1 MTLVKRGSSKT
12 GFGAIK
18 CTALVGC
25 PVAAATPWGPRSPV
39 CSQWP
44 GPPFLRLELTCA
56 PSVAEV
62 ALDHAAGLAVPAADP
77 TPVFFGRRP
86 DDAITADFLNKQSAG
101 LF

>member
-1 MTLVKRGSSKT
+1 MPLGKRVSNKI
-12 GFGAIK
+12 GFGAK
-18 CTALVGC
+18 KYTALVGC
-25 PVAAATPWGPRSPV
+25 PVAAATPWGPCAPV
-39 CSQWP
+39 P
-44 GPPFLRLELTCA
+44 RPELTCA

-101 LF
+101 LFSV

>member
-1 MTLVKRGSSKT
+1 MHT
-12 GFGAIK
+12 
-18 CTALVGC
+18 C
-25 PVAAATPWGPRSPV
+25 PLSVAGVTFPV
-39 CSQWP
+39 RP
-44 GPPFLRLELTCA
+44 ELTCA

-101 LF
+101 LFSV

>member
-1 MTLVKRGSSKT
+1 MTLGKRGSTKI

-18 CTALVGC
+18 CTALAGC
-25 PVAAATPWGPRSPV
+25 LVAAATPRGPCSPV

-44 GPPFLRLELTCA
+44 GSPFPRPELTCA

-77 TPVFFGRRP
+77 TPVFLGRRP

>member
-1 MTLVKRGSSKT
+1 MLTRLLSVA
-12 GFGAIK
+12 GATFPEARAHL
-18 CTALVGC
+18 C
-25 PVAAATPWGPRSPV
+25 
-39 CSQWP
+39 
-44 GPPFLRLELTCA
+44 

-62 ALDHAAGLAVPAADP
+62 ALDHAAGLAVPATDP

>member
-1 MTLVKRGSSKT
+1 MTLGKRGPTKI

-18 CTALVGC
+18 RTALAGC
-25 PVAAATPWGPRSPV
+25 PVAAATPRARAHLSALSGRGHLYRGPSSPV
-39 CSQWP
+39 P
-44 GPPFLRLELTCA
+44 

-77 TPVFFGRRP
+77 TPVFLGRRP
-86 DDAITADFLNKQSAG
+86 DDAVTADFLNKQSAG